1 MEPSDDSFPAADV
14 DKELHPGNNTEVEV
28 DSVSSQIA
36 ENKAGKSEGKKE
48 RGKNDPMQTFKKT
61 MIVSGV
67 LIVVAGVALAI
78 SKKLRENKA

>member
-1 MEPSDDSFPAADV
+1 MQVKGEEKK
-14 DKELHPGNNTEVEV
+14 DK
-28 DSVSSQIA
+28 
-36 ENKAGKSEGKKE
+36 
-48 RGKNDPMQTFKKT
+48 GKNDPMQTFKTT